1 MTEPRDMTQLL
12 PSLSVWLPEQRWYL
26 GSSAPEQLEVVDVEV
41 LLAGAGDS
49 PGLASLVVRAD
60 GVLWH
65 IPIGW
70 RQAGDL
76 PDAVADREGAV
87 IGELGEGLVAYDAA
101 PDFELAAYLY
111 QLVTQRAQPPEHI
124 RPVSAEQSNTSLIC
138 DDSMVIKLFRRIEP
152 GPNPDVSVP
161 EALSEAGF
169 EHVPSVTGVWR
180 RGEFD
185 LAVAQ
190 TYLSGASDGFALALA
205 SVRDCLRSRT
215 LPEEA
220 GTDFAGEATRLGE
233 VTAQLHLALAESFG
247 TRPASPKELVADLAS
262 DLDRA
267 GLQGVQLLDRLESLS
282 EPGCLIQAH
291 GDYHLGQVLRVDAGW
306 YVLDFEGEP
315 DRDAAERQR
324 LASPLRDL
332 AGMLRSFDYAAAVA
346 LSEQAEAEREELAP
360 LADAWAARSR
370 DALQLGYSGCE
381 GIEALLPGS
390 ADRPVVLTALELE
403 KAIYELGY
411 ERAHRPDWV
420 HIPEA
425 AITRLLGFSP
435 QGAGGNG

>member
-1 MTEPRDMTQLL
+1 MTTPTEPQDLARLL
-12 PSLSVWLPEQRWYL
+12 PALAAWLPGQRWYL
-26 GSSAPEQLEVVDVEV
+26 GSSAPGQLEVVDVEV
-41 LLAGAGDS
+41 LLDGTGTA

-65 IPIGW
+65 IPVGW
-70 RQAGDL
+70 RQAADL
-76 PDAVADREGAV
+76 PPAVADREGAV
-87 IGELGEGLVAYDAA
+87 IGEMRQGQLAYDAA
-101 PDFELAAYLY
+101 PDFELAAYIY
-111 QLVTQRAQPPEHI
+111 QLVTQSAEPPEHI
-124 RPVSAEQSNTSLIC
+124 RPVGTEQSNTSLIC
-138 DDSMVIKLFRRIEP
+138 DDSVVVKLFRRIEP

-169 EHVPSVTGVWR
+169 EHVPSVIGAWR
-180 RGEFD
+180 RGDFD

-205 SVRDCLRSRT
+205 SARDCLRSRT

-220 GTDFAGEATRLGE
+220 GSDFAGEATRLGE
-233 VTAQLHLALAESFG
+233 VTAQLHLALAEAFG
-247 TRPASPKELVADLAS
+247 VTAASPKEWAADLAA
-262 DLDRA
+262 DLDRD
-267 GLQGVQLLDRLESLS
+267 GLQAGQLLDRLENLS
-282 EPGCLIQAH
+282 EPGCLIRAH
-291 GDYHLGQVLRVDAGW
+291 GDYHLGQVMRTDTGW

-315 DRDAAERQR
+315 DRDAAERDR
-324 LASPLRDL
+324 PATPLRDL
-332 AGMLRSFDYAAAVA
+332 AGMLRSLDYAAAVA

-381 GIEALLPGS
+381 GIDALLPGS
-390 ADRPVVLTALELE
+390 TERPVVLTAFELE

-411 ERAHRPDWV
+411 EQAHRPDWA

-425 AITRLLGFSP
+425 AISRLLVHG
-435 QGAGGNG
+435 